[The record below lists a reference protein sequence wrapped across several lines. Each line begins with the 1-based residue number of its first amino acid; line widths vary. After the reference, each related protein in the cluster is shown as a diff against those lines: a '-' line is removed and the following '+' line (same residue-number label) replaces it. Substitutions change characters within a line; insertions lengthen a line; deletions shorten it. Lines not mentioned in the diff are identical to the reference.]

1 MYHIG
6 MSITMPDQ
14 ELETLSL
21 GAFIWHSLI
30 LYVTILLCVI
40 TCRHIREVFVLC
52 MFTSTFFVTRLTIV
66 SEE

>member
-6 MSITMPDQ
+6 MSMTVHDQ

-30 LYVTILLCVI
+30 LYVTVLFCVI
-40 TCRHIREVFVLC
+40 TCRHIREFLFYVCLPRPFDYKAYNC
-52 MFTSTFFVTRLTIV
+52 
-66 SEE
+66 

>member
-1 MYHIG
+1 
-6 MSITMPDQ
+6 MSITMRDQ

-40 TCRHIREVFVLC
+40 TCRHIREVLFYVCLPRP
-52 MFTSTFFVTRLTIV
+52 FRYKTYKW
-66 SEE
+66 

>member
-1 MYHIG
+1 MYQIG
-6 MSITMPDQ
+6 MSITMRDQ

-40 TCRHIREVFVLC
+40 TCRHREVLFYVCLPRP
-52 MFTSTFFVTRLTIV
+52 FRYKTYKW
-66 SEE
+66 